1 MFSKKLKQK
10 TNKLKPYLKAHKFE
24 SLSRYSNALP
34 VLKLGKVQVTLEIN
48 KMIMTKTPN

>member
-1 MFSKKLKQK
+1 MFGKKLKQK
-10 TNKLKPYLKAHKFE
+10 TNKLKLYLKVHKFE